1 MKQPA
6 MNREDSHKTLEGAA
20 RFAATKGLSRF
31 TRFLD
36 PAQVAEAEQIA
47 RACGVGF
54 EKFGGYPQ
62 AERAIGC
69 FHPLDEEIE
78 EANYPLVCL
87 HARYANRFCTLTHRD
102 LLGAFMALGLTR
114 DSVGDM
120 IIGNEDIFLFVSETV
135 AEYVAGSLTGAGRAS
150 LHLETLAEIPPI
162 PEPKGQAFSAVISS
176 LRLDAVLAAAY
187 KLSRSE
193 AAEAIRSGLVKVNH
207 LPCAQTDARVE
218 EGALLSLRGKGR
230 IRFVAPLGT
239 TRKQRI
245 SVSFFRYE

>member
-1 MKQPA
+1 MRSA
-6 MNREDSHKTLEGAA
+6 MNREDSLKTLEGAA
-20 RFAATKGLSRF
+20 RFAAAKGLNRF

-36 PAQVAEAEQIA
+36 PAQRAEAEQIA
-47 RACGVGF
+47 RASGVAF
-54 EKFGGYPQ
+54 DSFGGYPQ

-69 FHPLDEEIE
+69 FHPYDVEIKAE
-78 EANYPLVCL
+78 DYPLVCL
-87 HARYANRFCTLTHRD
+87 HARYASRFCTLTHRD

-120 IIGNEDIFLFVSETV
+120 IIEYEDIFLFVSETV
-135 AEYVAGSLTGAGRAS
+135 AGYVSDSLTSVGRAS
-150 LHLETLAEIPPI
+150 LRFEALAEIPPM
-162 PEPKGQAFSAVISS
+162 PEPKGQAFSSVVSS

-193 AAEAIRSGLVKVNH
+193 ASEAIRAGLVKVDH
-207 LPCAQTDARVE
+207 LPCSQTDARVE

-230 IRFVAPLGT
+230 VRFVSSLGT